1 MSVCPV
7 PDPKSR
13 TERRW
18 NLKIGRKNTGYPWPH
33 FEVERSKVKVTR
45 PINAVTDNQPN
56 APSIPC
62 GKLIP
67 KTGAISAENDTEREG
82 LRTSNLV
89 HGWSVDRDQ
98 HRWSIVMHDEPHHQH
113 ARGTPTWKL
122 WVQSQLAEA
131 GNILLRPHCFFFTL
145 LESVGKTASKLEK
158 LDFKTWVTC
167 RSTKWRRS
175 HRIDANWAYQ
185 SCNSSTAQVR
195 QENST

>member
-1 MSVCPV
+1 MAKRHTVFLPRVIEIVSNIDNRYMSVCPV

-89 HGWSVDRDQ
+89 HGWSTMSR
-98 HRWSIVMHDEPHHQH
+98 ITNMH
-113 ARGTPTWKL
+113 GPTWKL

-131 GNILLRPHCFFFTL
+131 GNILLRPHCFF
-145 LESVGKTASKLEK
+145 
-158 LDFKTWVTC
+158 
-167 RSTKWRRS
+167 S
-175 HRIDANWAYQ
+175 HFAGVSWKN
-185 SCNSSTAQVR
+185 CK
-195 QENST
+195 